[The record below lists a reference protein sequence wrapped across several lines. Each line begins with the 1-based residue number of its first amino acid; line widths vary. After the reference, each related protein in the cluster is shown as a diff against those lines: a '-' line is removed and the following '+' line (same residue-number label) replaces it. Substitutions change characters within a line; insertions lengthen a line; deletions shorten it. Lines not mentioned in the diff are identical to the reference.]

1 MKYTKPVV
9 TIEEENRLTFE
20 DTLNDYLKHEYS
32 IESSSCNCK
41 TWKRRIIQSG
51 EYVIYR
57 QSNIIYRRTN

>member
-20 DTLNDYLKHEYS
+20 DTLNDYLEHEYS

-41 TWKRRIIQSG
+41 TWKAILIKNTAEGS
-51 EYVIYR
+51 EK
-57 QSNIIYRRTN
+57 

>member
-1 MKYTKPVV
+1 MEYTKSVV

-41 TWKRRIIQSG
+41 TWKAILIKNTLKGS
-51 EYVIYR
+51 EK
-57 QSNIIYRRTN
+57 

>member
-20 DTLNDYLKHEYS
+20 DTLNDYLKHGYS

-41 TWKRRIIQSG
+41 TWKTILIKNTPKGS
-51 EYVIYR
+51 EK
-57 QSNIIYRRTN
+57 